1 MNNTMQMIRTFFN
14 RNKNPKDIAMQ
25 MIKNKNNPVVNNL
38 INMAEKGDYKGV
50 ENFARNVFKEQGR
63 NFDAELEEFK
73 KMISEIK

>member
-1 MNNTMQMIRTFFN
+1 MNNTMEMIKTFFS

-25 MIKNKNNPVVNNL
+25 MIRSKNNPIVNNL
-38 INMAEKGDYKGV
+38 INMAEKGDYNGV